1 MSEPLK
7 VFMSSIAK
15 PKRLKKSASK
25 ASSDH
30 LVRAYHHTY
39 GLPIVISNCSNNYG
53 PNQFPEKLIPLI
65 INNIKN
71 KKPLPIYGDGKYTR
85 DWLWVDD
92 HASAI
97 DTVFHKGKNGE
108 TYNIGGNNERKNI
121 EIVHSLCDIVDLLT
135 GVSVGTSRSL
145 ITFVTDRPG
154 HDRRYA
160 IDASKIKNELNWQP
174 SITFNEGF
182 LLTAKWYLA
191 NERWLENVTSG
202 KYQQFYAQLYT
213 NR

>member
-1 MSEPLK
+1 M
-7 VFMSSIAK
+7 
-15 PKRLKKSASK
+15 
-25 ASSDH
+25 
-30 LVRAYHHTY
+30 
-39 GLPIVISNCSNNYG
+39 
-53 PNQFPEKLIPLI
+53 
-65 INNIKN
+65 
-71 KKPLPIYGDGKYTR
+71 
-85 DWLWVDD
+85 DD

-97 DTVFHKGKNGE
+97 DTVFHQGKNGE

-121 EIVHSLCDIVDLLT
+121 EIVHSLCDIVDSLT